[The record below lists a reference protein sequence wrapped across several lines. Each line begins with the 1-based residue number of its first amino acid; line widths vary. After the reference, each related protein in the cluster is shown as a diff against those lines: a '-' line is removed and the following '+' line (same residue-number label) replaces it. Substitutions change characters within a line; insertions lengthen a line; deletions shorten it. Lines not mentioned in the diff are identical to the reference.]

1 MFMNIRAMMRMGLV
15 IHHACQFASVN
26 LHLDDGGL
34 PFSPG
39 TVSCRT
45 VYCGNVSDDSVVSV

>member
-1 MFMNIRAMMRMGLV
+1 MNIRAMMRMGLV

-34 PFSPG
+34 PFSPA

-45 VYCGNVSDDSVVSV
+45 VYCGDVSDDSVVSV